1 MPTLGE
7 KLQAGIIALG
17 QDPASQPCEKYLVYL
32 ALLQRWNKAYN
43 LSGIREPGR
52 ILTHHI
58 LDSLAVLP
66 HLHGVR
72 CLDVGTGAGLPGLIL
87 ALARPESHWVLLDS
101 NGKKIRFL
109 NHCLRE
115 LGVTNAEVIQVRI
128 ESYQSTAPFDS
139 IISRAF
145 GSLMDFYV
153 AAERLLAPAG
163 ILLAMKGPTPETE
176 VGPEL
181 LLKAEVEAI
190 PLQVPGVEG
199 GRTLVRIRQRQAT
212 SDKLQGKQRP

>member
-1 MPTLGE
+1 MSNLGE
-7 KLQAGIIALG
+7 NLRAGIVALG
-17 QDPASQPCEKYLVYL
+17 QDPASQPCQTYLAYL

-66 HLHGVR
+66 HLHGLR

-87 ALARPESHWVLLDS
+87 ALARPDTHWVLLDS

-109 NHCLRE
+109 NQCLRE
-115 LGVTNAEVIQVRI
+115 LEIGNAEVMQARI
-128 ESYQSTAPFDS
+128 ELYQPVAPFDT

-145 GSLMDFYV
+145 GSLTEFYL
-153 AAERLLAPAG
+153 ATKHLLAPKG
-163 ILLAMKGPTPETE
+163 LLLAMKGPNPEKEVTPELMSVADVDTIS
-176 VGPEL
+176 L
-181 LLKAEVEAI
+181 R
-190 PLQVPGVEG
+190 VPGVEG
-199 GRTLVRIRQRQAT
+199 GRTVVKI
-212 SDKLQGKQRP
+212 KQ